1 MSEAPETY
9 YTKGMDAEYFEKLS
23 DKDFVWALT
32 CAAQDLNDSD
42 ENVSKW
48 MPVAALLDNAGDR
61 IASLEAANA
70 ALRRAIMGK
79 EPDPSV
85 SHGQFLEMART
96 LHDACDGGRIRA
108 EAAEA
113 ALARLRVLAQN
124 QGVMDANEITRLE
137 AALSAER
144 KKVERLGKAL
154 KKIEYVLQKDSLTQ
168 AERISSAFS
177 VVRAALDEAA
187 PSALDKERQT

>member
-1 MSEAPETY
+1 MKWRVEQT
-9 YTKGMDAEYFEKLS
+9 
-23 DKDFVWALT
+23 
-32 CAAQDLNDSD
+32 AARRG
-42 ENVSKW
+42 
-48 MPVAALLDNAGDR
+48 MPVIKDEAGRTVCTFPWQSENRHGHAEEIVEAHNNVHEVRAER
-61 IASLEAANA
+61 IASLEAENA
-70 ALRRAIMGK
+70 ALRRAIMGR